1 VQLIS
6 IENDKNGKEQF
17 TINIEALN
25 MLKNVDTPLAVF
37 SMCGGTKLG
46 KSSLLNRLFNFFK
59 EDSDDSDREHGVSLK
74 V

>member
-1 VQLIS
+1 
-6 IENDKNGKEQF
+6 
-17 TINIEALN
+17 

-37 SMCGGTKLG
+37 SMCGGVRLG

-59 EDSDDSDREHGVSLK
+59 EDSDTSEQGGVSLK